1 MVTKVFSPHPALAP
15 FVQFYLIQQTNLPQE
30 VHCVL
35 ACKVLASIQF
45 AFKAPAVTS
54 FHYHGTPVENR
65 VHLGEKPAMIGPTN
79 VFGNAYFTG
88 ELNLLAVAL
97 QTTGTH
103 YFIKESATAMT
114 NRGVQ
119 VELVNKA
126 FNEAQEKLLAV
137 SSPQAAVQ
145 TLEPYLIRHFYKNAP
160 HVLKNDLSMITNY
173 VDGREGMV
181 HIEAMA
187 KTFNRSR
194 RWLEKQFQAQI
205 GMSPKAYARAVRFR
219 NVMRH
224 LYHAPNPSWMEVVA
238 RFNYTDQSHL
248 IKDFYQY
255 AGNSP
260 QAHFQSIPLIDQ
272 NIHKNF

>member
-15 FVQFYLIQQTNLPQE
+15 FVQFYLIQQTNLPEE

-54 FHYHGTPVENR
+54 FHYHGTPTENR

-79 VFGNAYFTG
+79 VFGNAYFAG

-137 SSPQAAVQ
+137 RSPQAACFCSESSIFWYSQ
-145 TLEPYLIRHFYKNAP
+145 SCGYSTTTLRI
-160 HVLKNDLSMITNY
+160 
-173 VDGREGMV
+173 
-181 HIEAMA
+181 
-187 KTFNRSR
+187 
-194 RWLEKQFQAQI
+194 
-205 GMSPKAYARAVRFR
+205 SPNLPFFIIARACF
-219 NVMRH
+219 
-224 LYHAPNPSWMEVVA
+224 
-238 RFNYTDQSHL
+238 T
-248 IKDFYQY
+248 I
-255 AGNSP
+255 G
-260 QAHFQSIPLIDQ
+260 
-272 NIHKNF
+272 